1 MVRSLSQSLL
11 SESLCG
17 ETDGRGFHWRK
28 TQSSFGKFSLISLIF
43 LSCIISD
50 LNALIIHSV
59 NSLWSTPEFQ
69 VTIPSD
75 RAFAKCSITKSCGWE
90 QSNFIIFPSYM
101 QIHFGK
107 EREECFCEYNP
118 RRHLG
123 SLCVIY
129 ADSHTRI
136 SLTTLIPELD
146 FSQLHL
152 ASHSQ
157 DSQEVPWSSGPSPW
171 LKSRWRWYI
180 G

>member
-1 MVRSLSQSLL
+1 MGEKEREKKRLRRIRKKNLGY
-11 SESLCG
+11 SE
-17 ETDGRGFHWRK
+17 
-28 TQSSFGKFSLISLIF
+28 I
-43 LSCIISD
+43 
-50 LNALIIHSV
+50 
-59 NSLWSTPEFQ
+59 
-69 VTIPSD
+69 
-75 RAFAKCSITKSCGWE
+75 
-90 QSNFIIFPSYM
+90 SYM

-123 SLCVIY
+123 SLYVIY

-157 DSQEVPWSSGPSPW
+157 DSPTKRCPEAQVPP
-171 LKSRWRWYI
+171 LD
-180 G
+180 